1 MFRGV
6 VRTARY
12 ARSWKSSANVSVRQI
27 NIRRD
32 GLTVPATFVVPN
44 GATGRL
50 PGWIAIGGVSRKG
63 RFHPQLVRFAE
74 ALASSGAAV
83 IIPEVPEWRALNVT
97 PRVTAPT
104 IRGCVERL
112 DTLPEVIPGRY
123 GVIGFSFGAPG
134 VAIAASSPELTESVS
149 GIVLFGGYCSLK
161 RTLTCQLT
169 GRHEWSGVAYD
180 LSPDPYGR
188 WIVGSNHLTDV
199 PGHED
204 DGDVALALH
213 RLADAASGGRI
224 SAWEPHHDTMIRDLR
239 GALPSRKHKV
249 FDCLASTSSGSRP
262 SDEECVAL
270 AIKLADACKRVEPL
284 LEPVAALGSVRVPTQ
299 VIHGRG
305 DRLVPFTESLR
316 LMQGLPKDV
325 QRGTT
330 VTALLNHSKDQQV
343 PSHLGRIRENAK
355 LFKAMRRLVNTV

>member
-1 MFRGV
+1 MLRGV

-27 NIRRD
+27 SIRRD
-32 GLTVPATFVVPN
+32 VLRVPATFVVPT

-50 PGWIAIGGVSRKG
+50 PGWIAIGGISRKG

-83 IIPEVPEWRALNVT
+83 IIPEIPEWRALNVT

-104 IRGCVERL
+104 ILGCVERL
-112 DTLPEVIPGRY
+112 NTLPEVIPERY

-169 GRHEWSGVAYD
+169 GRHEWDGVDYN
-180 LSPDPYGR
+180 LRPDPYGR

-224 SAWEPHHDTMIRDLR
+224 SAWEPHHDSMIRDLR
-239 GALPSRKHKV
+239 AALPWRKRRL
-249 FDCLASTSSGSRP
+249 FDCLASTSRGSRP
-262 SDEECVAL
+262 PDEECVSL
-270 AIKLADACKRVEPL
+270 AVKLADACKRVEPL

-305 DRLVPFTESLR
+305 DRLVPFTESFR
-316 LMQGLPKDV
+316 LMDGLPREL

-330 VTALLNHSKDQQV
+330 VTALLNHSKDHDIV
-343 PSHLGRIRENAK
+343 SRLDRVRENAK
-355 LFKAMRRLVNTV
+355 LFQALRRLVNTV